1 MRRRTD
7 WGVVPFDRVGLEF
20 RLVGI
25 PANQETGNALASGWT
40 EFDNWDA
47 DKLTEQG
54 VRNLLV
60 LLGIKRDEVEVFM
73 GEDLI

>member
-1 MRRRTD
+1 MRRRAD
-7 WGVVPFDRVGLEF
+7 WGIVPFDRVGLEF

-25 PANQETGNALASGWT
+25 SANQETGDALASGWT

-47 DKLTEQG
+47 KSMTEQG

-60 LLGIKRDEVEVFM
+60 LLSIKSGEVEVFM